1 MATLF
6 YDLTTTPTDIV
17 AEKSLTA
24 GTLYGV
30 QYQGEYRAHIVAQES
45 ATAAPEDGNGGFI
58 LLSYQTTGITP
69 VDGEKIYVWYPSDKG
84 GDGGILV
91 IEADS

>member
-6 YDLTTTPTDIV
+6 YDLTTTPTDLI
-17 AEKSLTA
+17 AEFSLTA

-30 QYQGEYRAHIVAQES
+30 QYQGVYKAHLVTQES
-45 ATAAPEDGNGGFI
+45 ATAAPEDGAQAFA

-69 VDGEKIYVWYPSDKG
+69 VDGEKIYAWSPSADG
-84 GDGGILV
+84 GGGILV